1 MRIITNCV
9 MLETG
14 GTRRKTQETQGK
26 TGRNTTGFLPGSYV
40 RMCVRPC
47 TRERTHSCVRIRP
60 RRGIHPPGRK
70 SFRAGPSPTSTGLVC
85 EKNSPI
91 SVHRNTHAQRQPET
105 VSRWAFSCYPKP
117 DFCQNKDPSGA
128 ARGVVLCPGYGLGFY
143 FTLWRLCQTW
153 THEQFARSGCQIT
166 QDTQDPA
173 GSQQLPGPTVSPLV
187 LPDRPG
193 CPGSRRRAAAA
204 RAYRVPAGAAGSPR
218 MPRIP
223 PDRSSCQGPP
233 WPHSGRWICLQRK
246 KRLP

>member
-26 TGRNTTGFLPGSYV
+26 TGRNTTGFLLGSYV
-40 RMCVRPC
+40 RACVRPC
-47 TRERTHSCVRIRP
+47 TRKRTRSCVRIRP

-117 DFCQNKDPSGA
+117 DFRPNKDPSGA
-128 ARGVVLCPGYGLGFY
+128 ARGVVLCPGYGLGFL
-143 FTLWRLCQTW
+143 FCSLEVAPRLSTW
-153 THEQFARSGCQIT
+153 AIYPSG
-166 QDTQDPA
+166 
-173 GSQQLPGPTVSPLV
+173 
-187 LPDRPG
+187 LPDLVTKKEAAAIRHPLFSVLYYSLLLSRSIASVMARPIN
-193 CPGSRRRAAAA
+193 PFTDSPRAAAWA
-204 RAYRVPAGAAGSPR
+204 
-218 MPRIP
+218 
-223 PDRSSCQGPP
+223 
-233 WPHSGRWICLQRK
+233 
-246 KRLP
+246 